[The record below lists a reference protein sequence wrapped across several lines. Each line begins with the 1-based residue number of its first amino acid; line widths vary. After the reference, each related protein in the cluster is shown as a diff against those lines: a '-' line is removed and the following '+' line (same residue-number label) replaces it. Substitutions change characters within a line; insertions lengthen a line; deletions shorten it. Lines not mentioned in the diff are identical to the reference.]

1 MEVFITV
8 LKITYLF
15 WPAVLLF
22 GIGSLFQKNVLLGER
37 LRLATK
43 SVFLGWVFM
52 ALLLG
57 VILWQGDQPLLVFP
71 PQINYLIFGSLGL
84 LTGTITINWAIHRFQ
99 RSQINLLNSKTLDGL
114 MSLSPGEF
122 EKLVATLFKANGHQ
136 AQVLGGSSD
145 HGVDILVLSDQKEKW
160 IVQCKRYNGSVGE
173 PVVRDLYGAMGHEG
187 AQRAYLVTT
196 GSFTTQAI
204 DWAEGKPILLIDGP
218 ALVKLIKATK
228 LHRSQLRL

>member
-15 WPAVLLF
+15 WPAVLLL
-22 GIGSLFQKNVLLGER
+22 GIGSLFRKNAPLWGR
-37 LRLATK
+37 LRLAMQK
-43 SVFLGWVFM
+43 IFLGWVFM

-57 VILWQGDQPLLVFP
+57 VILWQEEQPFLVFP

-84 LTGTITINWAIHRFQ
+84 LTGTITIIWAIHRFQ
-99 RSQINLLNSKTLDGL
+99 RSQINLLNAKTLDGL

-145 HGVDILVLSDQKEKW
+145 HGVDILVLSDENEKW

-204 DWAEGKPILLIDGP
+204 DWAEGKPILLYDGP
-218 ALVKLIKATK
+218 ALVKLIKSTK